1 MKDLYIIGAG
11 GFGREVLTIAKDIEP
26 TQDKWRIKG
35 FLNSKEYMD
44 AIDDIDTGE
53 YTICESLESHIIS
66 DENVYVFAI
75 ADVNVRERMCTE
87 LSKKGAE
94 FINLIHPTAYVTNTS
109 VLGNGIIITPLSLVS
124 VNTFIGN
131 HVIINGA
138 RVGHDAII
146 KDYCTLGPQSCVLGY
161 CTVEKKVTLGCNACI
176 HPHVRVSEGTIVGM
190 GSVVIRNTPPNST
203 IFGIPAVKI

>member
-11 GFGREVLTIAKDIEP
+11 GFGRKVLTIAKDIEP

-35 FLNSKEYMD
+35 FLNSKGYMD

-53 YTICESLESHIIS
+53 YTICESLESHMIS

-109 VLGNGIIITPLSLVS
+109 VLGNGIIITPLSS
-124 VNTFIGN
+124 
-131 HVIINGA
+131 
-138 RVGHDAII
+138 
-146 KDYCTLGPQSCVLGY
+146 KC
-161 CTVEKKVTLGCNACI
+161 
-176 HPHVRVSEGTIVGM
+176 
-190 GSVVIRNTPPNST
+190 
-203 IFGIPAVKI
+203 